1 MASIVVD
8 ELVSEGEGVEPT
20 ARPDIP
26 CDLFG
31 LRREPA
37 LRYMLLDD
45 DDMLVLLE
53 RGDDALT
60 IEGFQRVARK
70 SETDFPSAVKR
81 SPSSAAILVI
91 TP

>member
-20 ARPDIP
+20 ARLDIP

-37 LRYMLLDD
+37 LRYMLLND

-53 RGDDALT
+53 RGDDAVT
-60 IEGFQRVARK
+60 IEGFQCVARK
-70 SETDFPSAVKR
+70 SEADFPSAVKR
-81 SPSSAAILVI
+81 SASSAPILVI